1 MTSPL
6 ASLHAVA
13 IVATLTSALPAG
25 ISDAAG
31 PVDERAAALDKAIP
45 LAMQRASIPGA
56 IVGIWPDGS
65 ESYVRAFGLRDTATG
80 EKMAPDLYMRMGS
93 NSKIAFSHEPL
104 FPSGS
109 AFDYCNTNTVLLGV
123 VVEKVSGQSLAS
135 FIEQHILKP
144 EGLAQPCSRREP
156 SSRRRI
162 PKATSTAGR
171 QDCRRHGLE
180 SVLGL
185 GLGQHDLVAR
195 RHARVDARPRPRQ
208 AALARHEAGWPRD
221 MASRS
226 KTRTAGSA
234 ITATS

>member
-31 PVDERAAALDKAIP
+31 PVGERAAALDKAIP

-144 EGLAQPCSRREP
+144 EGLAHTVFPAGAQFP
-156 SSRRRI
+156 SPHSQ
-162 PKATSTAGR
+162 GYLN
-171 QDCRRHGLE
+171 C
-180 SVLGL
+180 
-185 GLGQHDLVAR
+185 
-195 RHARVDARPRPRQ
+195 
-208 AALARHEAGWPRD
+208 
-221 MASRS
+221 
-226 KTRTAGSA
+226 RTARSSTPRIG
-234 ITATS
+234 IRLGVGPRAT

>member
-80 EKMAPDLYMRMGS
+80 EKMAPDLYMRIGS
-93 NSKIAFSHEPL
+93 NSKTF
-104 FPSGS
+104 
-109 AFDYCNTNTVLLGV
+109 TVTALLM
-123 VVEKVSGQSLAS
+123 LAD
-135 FIEQHILKP
+135 QGK
-144 EGLAQPCSRREP
+144 
-156 SSRRRI
+156 
-162 PKATSTAGR
+162 
-171 QDCRRHGLE
+171 
-180 SVLGL
+180 LGL
-185 GLGQHDLVAR
+185 DDPISRYVGGVPGGDQITLRQLAEMRSGLYNYADDTNPKMPQQPLSGNGHRTSWWRSPSAMSRCFR
-195 RHARVDARPRPRQ
+195 R
-208 AALARHEAGWPRD
+208 AAHSTIATPTRCSSALWSRKCR
-221 MASRS
+221 ASRS
-226 KTRTAGSA
+226 RPSSSS
-234 ITATS
+234 IF